1 MTSVSS
7 KRVRKRTENRLRF
20 LYNRPIVKDG
30 KTFNE
35 MPYGWMELDITGMV
49 TKYRPADE
57 KQKASDSSPD
67 IVGCNLFTDVAPISE
82 VKEFRDRFQVF
93 VQAPLPAEVFNL
105 TFNDSRESIHA
116 RIMLAQ
122 GSEYIESRQEKFV
135 LVSVTK
141 V

>member
-1 MTSVSS
+1 MPR
-7 KRVRKRTENRLRF
+7 KCVRERTD
-20 LYNRPIVKDG
+20 NRPPLLYIESIVKDE

-35 MPYGWMELDITGMV
+35 MPYGWMELDFTGMV

-57 KQKASDSSPD
+57 RQKTSDSSHA

-93 VQAPLPAEVFNL
+93 VQAPLPTEVFNL
-105 TFNDSRESIHA
+105 TFIDSHESIQA

-122 GSEYIESRQEKFV
+122 GSEYIESRTEKFV
-135 LVSVTK
+135 LVSMTK
-141 V
+141 A

>member
-1 MTSVSS
+1 
-7 KRVRKRTENRLRF
+7 
-20 LYNRPIVKDG
+20 
-30 KTFNE
+30 
-35 MPYGWMELDITGMV
+35 MPYGLLELDITGMV

-57 KQKASDSSPD
+57 KPKTSDSSPD

-105 TFNDSRESIHA
+105 TFNDSQQSIHA

-141 V
+141 A